1 MNRYRYGGL
10 DQKGLYIDET
20 VMRMCYTHRRLFAQL
35 ALALISEQK
44 NDKALKVLQKA
55 DKVMPDYT
63 VPYNYMSG
71 GLDFAKAYAILGK
84 KAEASNILD
93 KVWLNAVQYA
103 QYYLQLEGSR
113 FSQSQRDCMI
123 QLSIMNQACEV
134 YAMLD
139 KTKAAKAGQT
149 LDALYR
155 MYVGKGGHTG
165 AQE

>member
-93 KVWLNAVQYA
+93 KVWHNAVQYA
-103 QYYLQLEGSR
+103 QNSLHSSSLW
-113 FSQSQRDCMI
+113 FLRD
-123 QLSIMNQACEV
+123 L
-134 YAMLD
+134 
-139 KTKAAKAGQT
+139 
-149 LDALYR
+149 
-155 MYVGKGGHTG
+155 
-165 AQE
+165 